1 MTQQLLPATSHNAS
15 VPVTVV
21 PSGQSFGVQVLFT
34 SDVAGN
40 NLAGQSSVITGTS
53 TGSAQ
58 VVSVPITTP
67 AIGGTYYV
75 FVAVSVNGVVV
86 GVFAQ
91 SASNAVVIPAV
102 TVGTITW
109 S

>member
-1 MTQQLLPATSHNAS
+1 MGQQLLPATSHNAS

-21 PSGQSFGVQVLFT
+21 PTGQSIGVQVLFT
-34 SDVAGN
+34 SDLAGN
-40 NLAGQSSVITGTS
+40 NLATQSNVVTSTS
-53 TGSAQ
+53 TGSSQ
-58 VVSVPITTP
+58 TVLVPITTP

-91 SASNAVVIPAV
+91 GAANSVVIPGV